1 MVHPYSFLTVG
12 VRRVA
17 GNTRIEVAFFTEEA
31 ENLDGLVVEVGG
43 DLVEQVGEEAAEE
56 LRETY
61 EEWKDAGKPAPLPG
75 YGDA

>member
-1 MVHPYSFLTVG
+1 M
-12 VRRVA
+12 
-17 GNTRIEVAFFTEEA
+17 AFFTEEA